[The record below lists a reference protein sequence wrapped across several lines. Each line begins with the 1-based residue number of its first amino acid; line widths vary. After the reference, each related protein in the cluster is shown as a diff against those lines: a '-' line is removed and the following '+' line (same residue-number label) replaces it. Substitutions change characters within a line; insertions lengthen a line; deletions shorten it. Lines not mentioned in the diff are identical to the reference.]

1 MLISKVTM
9 RDELTSRSPGW
20 AITTRELV
28 SVSSHFTGG
37 EKSRWSMG
45 CLLYS
50 TIISITFLVSGI
62 KQKLDEEKNKL
73 VDEGF

>member
-1 MLISKVTM
+1 MV
-9 RDELTSRSPGW
+9 
-20 AITTRELV
+20 
-28 SVSSHFTGG
+28 
-37 EKSRWSMG
+37 

-73 VDEGF
+73 VDDYGTPPAQEHKVQIMKTLTYNNSNS